1 MERMTPDP
9 KGGGRVR
16 MEWKKNCLITAAA
29 LFLATLIAYLFYLA
43 TGSANN
49 ISMIYV
55 LAVALIARF
64 STGYLPGILASVIS
78 VFIVNGVFTYPYGR
92 LNFTMAGYPLTFL
105 GILSVSIIISATTT
119 HLKTQARQIQEQER
133 LLLEADKEKMR
144 ANLLR
149 AISHDLRTPLTA
161 IIGSSSAYLENKKEL
176 SEAEQEALVSGIHE
190 DANWLLNMVENILTV
205 TRINADTASV
215 VKTEE
220 SVEEVVAEAVTR
232 LKKRLP
238 DISVR
243 VKVPD
248 AFYMIPMDATLI
260 EQVIINL
267 LENAA
272 RHSGTLKPIEL
283 NVYPNGKAMQFDVID
298 YGKGIPAERLNSI
311 FDGDAAYSR
320 NGSGEAFK
328 GMGIGLSICKTIILA
343 HKGSI
348 TAENHSG
355 GAKFSFT
362 LPMQDC

>member
-1 MERMTPDP
+1 
-9 KGGGRVR
+9 
-16 MEWKKNCLITAAA
+16 
-29 LFLATLIAYLFYLA
+29 
-43 TGSANN
+43 
-49 ISMIYV
+49 
-55 LAVALIARF
+55 
-64 STGYLPGILASVIS
+64 
-78 VFIVNGVFTYPYGR
+78 
-92 LNFTMAGYPLTFL
+92 
-105 GILSVSIIISATTT
+105 
-119 HLKTQARQIQEQER
+119 
-133 LLLEADKEKMR
+133 
-144 ANLLR
+144 
-149 AISHDLRTPLTA
+149 
-161 IIGSSSAYLENKKEL
+161 
-176 SEAEQEALVSGIHE
+176 
-190 DANWLLNMVENILTV
+190 
-205 TRINADTASV
+205 
-215 VKTEE
+215 
-220 SVEEVVAEAVTR
+220 
-232 LKKRLP
+232 
-238 DISVR
+238 
-243 VKVPD
+243 
-248 AFYMIPMDATLI
+248 MIPMDATLI

>member
-1 MERMTPDP
+1 MANTDLKR
-9 KGGGRVR
+9 
-16 MEWKKNCLITAAA
+16 NCLITILA
-29 LFLATLIAYLFYLA
+29 LLLATLVSWLFYMA
-43 TGSANN
+43 TGSTNN
-49 ISMIYV
+49 ISIIYV
-55 LAVALIARF
+55 LAVALIARY
-64 STGYLPGILASVIS
+64 SSGYTPGILASVVS
-78 VFIVNGVFTYPYGR
+78 VFIVNAVFTYPYGT

-105 GILSVSIIISATTT
+105 GILSVSIITSATTT
-119 HLKTQARQIQEQER
+119 HLKSQARQIQEQER

-161 IIGSSSAYLENKKEL
+161 IIGSSSAYLENKDEL
-176 SEAEQEALVSGIHE
+176 SGAEQDALVRGIQE
-190 DANWLLNMVENILTV
+190 DANWLLHMVENLLTV
-205 TRINADTASV
+205 TRIDADTASV

-238 DISVR
+238 DVSVK

-248 AFYMIPMDATLI
+248 EFYMIPMDATLI

-272 RHSGTLKPIEL
+272 RHSGSSEPIEL
-283 NVYPNGKAMQFDVID
+283 NVWPNGNSMQFDIID
-298 YGKGIPAERLNSI
+298 YGKGIEEERLSSI

-320 NGSGEAFK
+320 TGSSEAFK
-328 GMGIGLSICKTIILA
+328 GMGIGLSICQTIISA
-343 HKGSI
+343 HKGTI
-348 TAENHSG
+348 TAENHSR

-362 LPMQDC
+362 LPM

>member
-1 MERMTPDP
+1 MSKTELKT
-9 KGGGRVR
+9 
-16 MEWKKNCLITAAA
+16 NCLITAAA
-29 LFLATLIAYLFYLA
+29 LILATLVSYLFFLA
-43 TGSANN
+43 TGSTNN
-49 ISMIYV
+49 ISIIFA
-55 LAVALIARF
+55 LAVALIARYC
-64 STGYLPGILASVIS
+64 TGYLPGILASVIS
-78 VFIVNGVFTYPYGR
+78 VFIVNGVFTYPYGT

-119 HLKTQARQIQEQER
+119 HLKSQARQIQEQER

-161 IIGSSSAYLENKKEL
+161 IIGSSSAYLENKNDLPEKERD
-176 SEAEQEALVSGIHE
+176 ALVSSIHE
-190 DANWLLNMVENILTV
+190 DANWLLNMVENLLTV

-238 DISVR
+238 DVR
-243 VKVPD
+243 VKVKVPEE
-248 AFYMIPMDATLI
+248 FYLIPMDATLI

-272 RHSGTLKPIEL
+272 RHSGSSEPVEL
-283 NVYPNGKAMQFDVID
+283 NVWPNGDFMQFDVVD
-298 YGKGIPAERLNSI
+298 YGKGIEAERLSSI
-311 FDGDAAYSR
+311 FDGDAAYSGK
-320 NGSGEAFK
+320 GSGEAFK
-328 GMGIGLSICKTIILA
+328 GMGIGLSICKTIISA

-348 TAENHSG
+348 TAENHG
-355 GAKFSFT
+355 KGAKFSFT
-362 LPMQDC
+362 LPM